1 MCWFPCALEKEFGI
15 YSKQRKRQYYVIFN
29 LQGSTAWS
37 YKKECFPISSKSVYY
52 FDNWKY
58 LVSLVS
64 KSR

>member
-15 YSKQRKRQYYVIFN
+15 YSKQQKQQYYVIFN
-29 LQGSTAWS
+29 MQGSTAWS
-37 YKKECFPISSKSVYY
+37 YKKECFPTSKSVYC
-52 FDNWKY
+52 FGNWKY